1 MSNVSL
7 DYITQAKLILERIA
21 STQMDVIERAA
32 EVCAQTIAGDGLV
45 HLFGTG
51 HSRIFVEE
59 MFPRHGSFPGFHPI
73 VELSLTFHNLV
84 VGSNGQRQAMF
95 LEHV

>member
-32 EVCAQTIAGDGLV
+32 EVCAQTIAEDGLV
-45 HLFGTG
+45 HLFGKIG
-51 HSRIFVEE
+51 RASCRERV
-59 MFPRHGSFPGFHPI
+59 
-73 VELSLTFHNLV
+73 
-84 VGSNGQRQAMF
+84 
-95 LEHV
+95 